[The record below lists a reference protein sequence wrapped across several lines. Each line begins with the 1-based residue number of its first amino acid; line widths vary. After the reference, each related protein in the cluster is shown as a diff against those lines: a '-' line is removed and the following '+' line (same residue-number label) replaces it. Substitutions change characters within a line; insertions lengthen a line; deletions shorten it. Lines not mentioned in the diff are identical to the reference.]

1 MTEPREA
8 TTTRRE
14 FFRLAA
20 RAGALAAL
28 AALTSLAVS
37 RSGRTCP
44 PGVLCRDCA
53 LATGC
58 ADAPRRT
65 PHP

>member
-1 MTEPREA
+1 MTPPRDRP
-8 TTTRRE
+8 TRRE

-44 PGVLCRDCA
+44 PGALCRDCA
-53 LATGC
+53 LAAGC
-58 ADAPRRT
+58 PDAPRRT
-65 PHP
+65 PRP